1 MRRIAKSLRPRALY
15 QWSGAKQYSARTKH
29 RHERVLADVQRTLNR
44 VPFRRTA
51 DPARFGRYVNAL
63 TEPMTWGAL
72 QRNMKLRVLRE
83 DRFQANKHRQ
93 WALNRKVDVLCKPR
107 EGTDQTLLL
116 YGNGASTNLFG
127 KAKKNVKGPARQVFD
142 QAVRRKKAVCI
153 WADEFSTSKRSF
165 DGHLLSTQRNG
176 ARTGYGRRRAKPP
189 VTIWARHSPVVAVFA
204 TRNVATRSARWC
216 TTALS
221 TPNAISNTICT
232 ARPLVPSTSVARG
245 TETWWGR

>member
-1 MRRIAKSLRPRALY
+1 MQGLKALDGWTVRAVDTGVRRVYTSVDLFTEDTDVRRIAKSLRPRALY
-15 QWSGAKQYSARTKH
+15 QRSGAKQYSARTKH
-29 RHERVLADVQRTLNR
+29 RHERALADVQRTLNR

-63 TEPMTWGAL
+63 TEPVTWGAL
-72 QRNMKLRVLRE
+72 QRNTKLRVLRE

-176 ARTGYGRRRAKPP
+176 TRTGYGRRP
-189 VTIWARHSPVVAVFA
+189 S
-204 TRNVATRSARWC
+204 RSGRGIPR
-216 TTALS
+216 LS
-221 TPNAISNTICT
+221 LFLQ
-232 ARPLVPSTSVARG
+232 R
-245 TETWWGR
+245 